1 MSKKQVISLGVVS
14 LLTAGVFL
22 LPGVADAYRGDP
34 SLEGPDC
41 TAERHESMTAAFANN
56 DYSAWQE
63 LMNGKGRVAEVVN
76 EGNFAELA
84 KAHQLAA
91 EGKVEEAK
99 QIRVELG
106 LGLGDG
112 AGEGQGTGAG
122 EGQGTGEGQGQ
133 MKRYNR

>member
-22 LPGVADAYRGDP
+22 LPSVADAYRGEP
-34 SLEGPDC
+34 GVEGPDC
-41 TAERHESMTAAFANN
+41 TAERHEAMTAAFANN

-76 EGNFAELA
+76 EGNFARFAE
-84 KAHQLAA
+84 AHQFAE

-99 QIRVELG
+99 QIRAELG

-112 AGEGQGTGAG
+112 AGAGQGQGAG

-133 MKRYNR
+133 MKRSNR

>member
-22 LPGVADAYRGDP
+22 LPNIVDAYRGDP
-34 SLEGPDC
+34 SIVGPNHTD
-41 TAERHESMTAAFANN
+41 ERHEAMTAAFANN

-76 EGNFAELA
+76 EENFAQFA
-84 KAHQLAA
+84 KAHQLAQ

-99 QIRVELG
+99 QIRTELG
-106 LGLGDG
+106 LGLGNG
-112 AGEGQGTGAG
+112 AGEGQG
-122 EGQGTGEGQGQ
+122 QGQGQ